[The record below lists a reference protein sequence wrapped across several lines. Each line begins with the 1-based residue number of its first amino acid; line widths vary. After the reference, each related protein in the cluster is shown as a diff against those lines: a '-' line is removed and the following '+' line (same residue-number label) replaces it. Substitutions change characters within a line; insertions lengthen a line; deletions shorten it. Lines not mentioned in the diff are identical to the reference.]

1 MKDTGGGTARL
12 INVERLGR
20 ESVNFDIKA
29 TAAECEA
36 VAESLGILGVEDV
49 QARGSLVRKSAN
61 GQIALSGRL
70 RAEAVQACVVSLEP
84 VKQAID
90 EEFTVF
96 YTFDP
101 EDLEVEDL
109 DKVVGLEEPDLPELI
124 VGGRID
130 LLAMITEQIALALEP
145 YPRRADLPEL
155 AEADEEIDMDQ
166 VKKEQGTHQPFAN
179 LKDLMSKK

>member
-1 MKDTGGGTARL
+1 MKGAGGKTARL

-20 ESVNFDIKA
+20 EPMNFDIQV
-29 TAAECEA
+29 TEAECEA
-36 VAESLGILGVEDV
+36 IVTSLDILALSGVK
-49 QARGSLVRKSAN
+49 ASGSLVRQGKN
-61 GQIALSGRL
+61 GQVVVTGRL
-70 RAEAVQACVVSLEP
+70 RATAVQACVVSLDP
-84 VKQAID
+84 VEQAID

-101 EDLEVEDL
+101 EDLEIEDL
-109 DKVVGLEEPDLPELI
+109 DKVVGLEEPDPPELI

-130 LLAMITEQIALALEP
+130 LLAMVSEQVALALEP
-145 YPRRADLPEL
+145 YPRRAGLPEPV
-155 AEADEEIDMDQ
+155 EEEDLDMDQ